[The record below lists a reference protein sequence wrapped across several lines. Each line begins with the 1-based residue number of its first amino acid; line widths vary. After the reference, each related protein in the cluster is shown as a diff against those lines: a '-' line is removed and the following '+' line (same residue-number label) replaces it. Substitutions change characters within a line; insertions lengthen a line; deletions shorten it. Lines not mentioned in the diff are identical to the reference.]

1 MSQVKL
7 NLNGISL
14 GLSLPRLRPSPPGCD
29 GKGVAF

>member
-14 GLSLPRLRPSPPGCD
+14 GLSLPRLRPSPPDCD
-29 GKGVAF
+29 GKGMAF